1 MTLIEFFDKDTIKNI
16 LAVLTLEPDRVVYIY
31 DDAIKDK
38 KYFDALNKC
47 FKKHIPQIRVEAV
60 AVNNN
65 SVSDIYEKTI
75 SIINSDKDCMMELTG
90 GSELMMIAG
99 HKAGSERK
107 IQMLYTDIAAGT
119 ITDIENPEWVKETA
133 VLTLDDFIDAKGA
146 AYAGGMHNEPEE
158 RDFDKILEMSRYLF
172 RNLREWRFTCI
183 YLQAVTSA
191 SENKMKISANTP
203 FMHKDGRKYHPDR
216 NILEMFEKCGFIK
229 NLYITENRVNF
240 SYVFPEARVYLTTY
254 GLWLEMYVFISA
266 KRTGKFS
273 DVKLGTMIDWDAYDE
288 NDTVGNEID
297 VILMEKSIPIFVSCK
312 LREISTPDLNELY
325 IEKKRLGGWFSKG
338 VIVTS
343 GDDKIKKTGVFKKA
357 EEFGIIV
364 MDRKDIKSKNY
375 GELLFDAVSSQNIVD
390 MKWKRV

>member
-1 MTLIEFFDKDTIKNI
+1 MLTQIEFYDKDTIKNI

-158 RDFDKILEMSRYLF
+158 RYNRPFETKGRFLLFASFQNQKCRAKLERYPNLAGSLSNHKRSVWSAVSC
-172 RNLREWRFTCI
+172 RNTGTCI
-183 YLQAVTSA
+183 SIALDSHLSA
-191 SENKMKISANTP
+191 AS
-203 FMHKDGRKYHPDR
+203 
-216 NILEMFEKCGFIK
+216 
-229 NLYITENRVNF
+229 
-240 SYVFPEARVYLTTY
+240 
-254 GLWLEMYVFISA
+254 
-266 KRTGKFS
+266 
-273 DVKLGTMIDWDAYDE
+273 
-288 NDTVGNEID
+288 
-297 VILMEKSIPIFVSCK
+297 
-312 LREISTPDLNELY
+312 
-325 IEKKRLGGWFSKG
+325 
-338 VIVTS
+338 
-343 GDDKIKKTGVFKKA
+343 
-357 EEFGIIV
+357 
-364 MDRKDIKSKNY
+364 
-375 GELLFDAVSSQNIVD
+375 AVSSLAVGLQKIESRLLLFQCAAVVFFRLHPCGCNHRAD
-390 MKWKRV
+390 R